1 MKDKAA
7 KYLALLITDIF
18 MYIFNTVFVYI
29 GFNFLLAIFV
39 GMWEHLNEAERKV
52 KKIKER

>member
-1 MKDKAA
+1 MIMTVICNIFLGLFVMSAI
-7 KYLALLITDIF
+7 LLMFI
-18 MYIFNTVFVYI
+18 
-29 GFNFLLAIFV
+29 FLLAIFV